1 MRSML
6 ERAALTVAGSSSER
20 RTQMPRCH
28 VGTENGS
35 AIEIH
40 YEDHGAGRPVV
51 LIHGYPLSGRAWD
64 KQVAVLVEA
73 GYRVITYDR
82 RGFGKSSQPAVGY
95 DYDTFA
101 ADLNTLLEYLDLRD
115 AVLVGHSMGTGEVTR
130 YLGRYGSARV
140 AKGVLV
146 SPIPPYL
153 LQTSD
158 NSDGVPQS
166 VFDGFAQAARA
177 DTPAWMKGFLDT
189 FYNID
194 TLRGTLIS
202 DQAYQTSWNLAVA
215 ASATAAVACIG
226 TWATDFRDDLSQID
240 VPVLVVQGD
249 ADQILPLDKTGKR
262 LPGLIKNVQ
271 LVVIEGGPHA
281 IAWTHAVQVNTALL
295 DFLRS

>member
-1 MRSML
+1 MP
-6 ERAALTVAGSSSER
+6 TVTVGRENSSD
-20 RTQMPRCH
+20 
-28 VGTENGS
+28 
-35 AIEIH
+35 IEIY
-40 YEDHGAGRPVV
+40 YEDHGAGQPVV

-64 KQVAVLVEA
+64 KQVPVLLEA

-82 RGFGKSSQPAVGY
+82 RGFGKSSQPVVGY

-101 ADLNTLLEYLDLRD
+101 ADLNTLLEYLDLRC

-158 NSDGVPQS
+158 NPDGVPQS
-166 VFDGFAQAARA
+166 LFDGFAQAARA

-189 FYNID
+189 FYNVD
-194 TLRGTLIS
+194 TLRGTLVS
-202 DQAYQTSWNLAVA
+202 DQAFQASWNLAVS

-226 TWATDFRDDLSQID
+226 TWTTDFRDDLPQID

-249 ADQILPLDKTGKR
+249 ADQVLPLGKTGQR
-262 LPGLIKNVQ
+262 LPGLIKDVQ
-271 LVVIEGGPHA
+271 LVVVEGGPHA
-281 IAWTHAVQVNTALL
+281 IAWTHAAQVNTALL
-295 DFLRS
+295 DFLGS

>member
-1 MRSML
+1 MS
-6 ERAALTVAGSSSER
+6 TVTVGHENSSD
-20 RTQMPRCH
+20 
-28 VGTENGS
+28 
-35 AIEIH
+35 IEIY
-40 YEDHGAGRPVV
+40 YEDHGAGQPVV

-64 KQVAVLVEA
+64 KQVPVLLEA

-82 RGFGKSSQPAVGY
+82 RGFGKSSQPVVGY

-115 AVLVGHSMGTGEVTR
+115 AVLIGHSMGTGEVTR
-130 YLGRYGSARV
+130 YLSRYGSARV

-158 NSDGVPQS
+158 NPDGVPQS

-177 DTPAWMKGFLDT
+177 DDPAWMKGFLDT

-202 DQAYQTSWNLAVA
+202 DQAYQASWNLAVT
-215 ASATAAVACIG
+215 ASATAAVACIN
-226 TWATDFRDDLSQID
+226 TWTTDFRDDLPQID
-240 VPVLVVQGD
+240 VPVLVVHGD
-249 ADQILPLDKTGKR
+249 ADQVLPLDKTGKR
-262 LPGLIKNVQ
+262 LPGLIKDVQ
-271 LVVIEGGPHA
+271 LVVVEGGPHA
-281 IAWTHAVQVNTALL
+281 IAWTHAAQVNTALL